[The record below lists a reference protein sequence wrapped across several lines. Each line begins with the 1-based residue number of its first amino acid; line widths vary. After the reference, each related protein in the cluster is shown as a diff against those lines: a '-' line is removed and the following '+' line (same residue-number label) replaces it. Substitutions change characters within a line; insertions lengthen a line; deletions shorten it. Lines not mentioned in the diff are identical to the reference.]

1 MSFDDSAFF
10 ELIITEHSC
19 YNKKGIFIESKEI
32 RMSKRAKR
40 TRKKKKGYS
49 LEVIGII
56 LIFISILA
64 IGEFGFVGRFFAN
77 IIRFFVGETFQLF
90 FVFFIILGANYIFL
104 GGHPTFK
111 TNRFVGGALI
121 FSALLVGLHMNLF
134 EPIMEAD
141 VNIITATFRRFPNV
155 FQPAAENVS
164 MGGGMIGA
172 VLYAISY
179 FLFENIGT
187 YLLIILLVF
196 IGIMSFGNFS
206 YSNLFKKI
214 KDGLIFVFNWTKEIF
229 TKLKNQIQNNIR
241 FEDTETKQAK
251 GSKKKSTKVTDKNQ
265 VEEEVQKRERSVP
278 VPIEGMKQTSLP
290 IGDVSRSA
298 EETAD
303 KNGKMEEDIEDTEE
317 DSGDLSINFVSDDEN
332 EDYDL
337 PPLSL
342 LDTATAPDQSS
353 EYALIERNIKILE
366 DTFESF
372 GVDAKVVKANLG
384 PAVTKFEVQPATG
397 VKVSRIVSLSDD
409 IALSLAAKD
418 IRMEAPIP
426 GKALIGIEVPNSE
439 ITTVYFNEVMRDLEH
454 TKSGHALEVPLGKD
468 ISGNVAIADLSKMPH
483 LLVAG
488 ATGSGK
494 SVGINVILSSLLMR
508 TKPHEVKMMLIDPK
522 MVELNIYDGIPH
534 LLTPVVTKP
543 KKAAR
548 ALQNVVEEMEKRYEL
563 FAMSGTRN
571 LESYNENLQVLKD
584 AGEENVP
591 AKLPYIVVVVD
602 ELADLMMVAAK
613 EVEDSIIRL
622 AQMARAAGIH
632 MILATQRP
640 SVDVITGLIKANVPS
655 RVAFATS
662 SGTDSRTILDANGAE
677 KLLGRGDM
685 LYLPMG
691 ANKPERV
698 QGAFI
703 SDSEVQA
710 ITDYVRNQQ
719 DANYVEE
726 MIPNEEPIVANGGG
740 SDELY
745 DEALTVVSELET
757 ASISLLQ
764 RRLRIG
770 YNRAANIMDDL
781 EANGVVS
788 AQDGSKPRDV
798 LIEKND
804 DTEEPLLEENP
815 VE

>member
-1 MSFDDSAFF
+1 
-10 ELIITEHSC
+10 
-19 YNKKGIFIESKEI
+19 
-32 RMSKRAKR
+32 MSKRAKR
-40 TRKKKKGYS
+40 TRKKKKGYA
-49 LEVIGII
+49 LEITGIL

-64 IGEFGFVGRFFAN
+64 IGRFGFVGRFFAN
-77 IIRFFVGETFQLF
+77 ILRFFVGETFQLF
-90 FVFFIILGANYIFL
+90 SVFGIILGGNYLFL
-104 GGHPTFK
+104 GNHPTFK
-111 TNRFVGGALI
+111 TNRFIGGALI

-134 EPIMEAD
+134 EPIMAAD
-141 VNIITATFRRFPNV
+141 VNIITATYRRFPNLV
-155 FQPAAENVS
+155 QPTVIDVS

-172 VLYAISY
+172 IFYAISY

-187 YLLIILLVF
+187 YLLIILFVF

-206 YSNLFKKI
+206 YNHLFNTI
-214 KDGLIFVFNWTKEIF
+214 KDGLIYIWNGLKNSF
-229 TKLKNQIQNNIR
+229 TKIKNHIQNNIQ
-241 FEDTETKQAK
+241 FEEVEKKET
-251 GSKKKSTKVTDKNQ
+251 SRTKKKATKESKEKL
-265 VEEEVQKRERSVP
+265 VEKAPKRERSAP
-278 VPIEGMKQTSLP
+278 VPIEGMKQTALP
-290 IGDVSRSA
+290 IGDLSPTEKA
-298 EETAD
+298 EDKKEETA
-303 KNGKMEEDIEDTEE
+303 EDAEDLT
-317 DSGDLSINFVSDDEN
+317 INFVSDDEN
-332 EDYDL
+332 EEYDL

-353 EYALIERNIKILE
+353 EYALIEENIKILE
-366 DTFESF
+366 ETFESF

-439 ITTVYFNEVMRDLEH
+439 ITTVYFNEVMRDLEQ
-454 TKSGHALEVPLGKD
+454 TKSSHTLEVPLGKD
-468 ISGNVAIADLSKMPH
+468 ISGNVAVADLSKMPH

-522 MVELNIYDGIPH
+522 MVELNIYDGVPH

-571 LESYNENLQVLKD
+571 LESYNENLTVLKE

-591 AKLPYIVVVVD
+591 PKLPYIVVVVD

-655 RVAFATS
+655 RIAFATS
-662 SGTDSRTILDANGAE
+662 SGIDSRTILDANGAE

-726 MIPNEEPIVANGGG
+726 MIPDDGPVTANGGGG

-745 DEALTVVSELET
+745 DEALNVVSELET

-781 EANGVVS
+781 EANGIVS

-798 LIEKND
+798 LVQKSDDLDENGIEESALK
-804 DTEEPLLEENP
+804 
-815 VE
+815 

>member
-1 MSFDDSAFF
+1 
-10 ELIITEHSC
+10 
-19 YNKKGIFIESKEI
+19 
-32 RMSKRAKR
+32 MSKRRKR
-40 TRKKKKGYS
+40 GRKKKKGYS
-49 LEVIGII
+49 IELFGII

-64 IGEFGFVGRFFAN
+64 IGEFGFVGYFFAN
-77 IIRFFVGETFQLF
+77 IIRFFVGETYQL
-90 FVFFIILGANYIFL
+90 
-104 GGHPTFK
+104 
-111 TNRFVGGALI
+111 
-121 FSALLVGLHMNLF
+121 FSALGILLGIHYIFYGENPKFSTHRFIGSLLLYIALLIWLHLRLF

-141 VNIITATFRRFPNV
+141 VNIISATWRRLPSLFSAGIAN
-155 FQPAAENVS
+155 QS
-164 MGGGMIGA
+164 IGGGMIGA
-172 VLYAISY
+172 VLYAVSY
-179 FLFENIGT
+179 FLFANVGT
-187 YLLIILLVF
+187 YFSIALLVF
-196 IGIMSFGNFS
+196 IGIMSIGNFS
-206 YSNLFKKI
+206 YNALFTELKKI
-214 KDGLIFVFNWTKEIF
+214 VGTFFNWVKNIF
-229 TKLKNQIQNNIR
+229 SKIKATFQQNIQVDSKN
-241 FEDTETKQAK
+241 
-251 GSKKKSTKVTDKNQ
+251 KKKTSKEKSVDKKASKQ
-265 VEEEVQKRERSVP
+265 EEENEETPPRKRREP

-290 IGDVSRSA
+290 IEGMKSPEAA
-298 EETAD
+298 EKQTA
-303 KNGKMEEDIEDTEE
+303 KEKATEE
-317 DSGDLSINFVSDDEN
+317 VDDSEELSINFVSDDEN
-332 EDYDL
+332 EDYKL

-342 LDTATAPDQSS
+342 LNKNEAPDQSN
-353 EYALIERNIKILE
+353 EYSIIEENIKKLE

-372 GVDAKVVKANLG
+372 GVNAKVVKANLG
-384 PAVTKFEVQPATG
+384 PAVTKFEIEPATG
-397 VKVSRIVSLSDD
+397 VKVSRIVNLADD
-409 IALSLAAKD
+409 IALALAAKD

-439 ITTVYFNEVMRDLEH
+439 ITAVYFNEVMKELEQTNSDH
-454 TKSGHALEVPLGKD
+454 PLEVPLGKD
-468 ISGNVAIADLSKMPH
+468 IGGNVTTADLSKMPH
-483 LLVAG
+483 LLIAG

-494 SVGINVILSSLLMR
+494 SVGINVIISSLLMR

-522 MVELNIYDGIPH
+522 MVELNVYDGIPH

-571 LESYNENLQVLKD
+571 VESYNEHLQKIKE
-584 AGEENVP
+584 AGEEDVP
-591 AKLPYIVVVVD
+591 SKLPYIVVIVD

-655 RVAFATS
+655 RIAFATS

-685 LYLPMG
+685 LFLPMG
-691 ANKPERV
+691 ANQTRRV

-703 SDSEVQA
+703 TDSEVQA
-710 ITDYVRNQQ
+710 ITEFVRNQQ
-719 DANYVEE
+719 DPNYVEE
-726 MIPNEEPIVANGGG
+726 MIPTEEPKAGDGGG

-745 DEALTVVSELET
+745 EEAFEIVRELDT

-781 EANGVVS
+781 EANGIVS
-788 AQDGSKPRDV
+788 PQEGSKPRDV
-798 LIEKND
+798 LVSPP
-804 DTEEPLLEENP
+804 EEEEDLNLENETTFD
-815 VE
+815 

>member
-1 MSFDDSAFF
+1 MAKS
-10 ELIITEHSC
+10 
-19 YNKKGIFIESKEI
+19 
-32 RMSKRAKR
+32 RKRG
-40 TRKKKKGYS
+40 RKKKKGYS
-49 LEVIGII
+49 IEIIGII
-56 LIFISILA
+56 FIFISVLA
-64 IGEFGFVGRFFAN
+64 IGEFGFVGHFFAN
-77 IIRFFVGETFQLF
+77 IIRFFVGETYQLF
-90 FVFFIILGANYIFL
+90 SVFGILLGIQYIFYARNPKFTT
-104 GGHPTFK
+104 H
-111 TNRFVGGALI
+111 RFIGSILLYA
-121 FSALLVGLHMNLF
+121 ALLVWLHLRLF

-141 VNIITATFRRFPNV
+141 VNILSATWRRLPNLLNAEPAT
-155 FQPAAENVS
+155 QPI
-164 MGGGMIGA
+164 GGGMIGA
-172 VLYAISY
+172 LLYAISY
-179 FLFENIGT
+179 FLFANIGT
-187 YLLIILLVF
+187 YILIALLGF
-196 IGIMSFGNFS
+196 IGVMSIGNFS
-206 YSNLFKKI
+206 YKKLFKEI
-214 KDGLIFVFNWTKEIF
+214 KNILGVFFNWLKNIFVKM
-229 TKLKNQIQNNIR
+229 KNILQNNIQLDA
-241 FEDTETKQAK
+241 E
-251 GSKKKSTKVTDKNQ
+251 SKKEKKPKKDTNKSPEKDSTPASEQPK
-265 VEEEVQKRERSVP
+265 ERKEP

-290 IGDVSRSA
+290 IGDI
-298 EETAD
+298 
-303 KNGKMEEDIEDTEE
+303 KLPEDTEPEEEVE
-317 DSGDLSINFVSDDEN
+317 DELEEDEQELSINFVSDDEN
-332 EDYDL
+332 EDYKL

-342 LDTATAPDQSS
+342 LDKNQAPDQSN
-353 EYALIERNIKILE
+353 EYSIIEQNIKKLE
-366 DTFESF
+366 ETFESF

-384 PAVTKFEVQPATG
+384 PAVTKFEIQPATG
-397 VKVSRIVSLSDD
+397 VKVSRIVNLADD
-409 IALSLAAKD
+409 LALALAAKD

-439 ITTVYFNEVMRDLEH
+439 ITVVYFNEVMKELKQKKSEH
-454 TKSGHALEVPLGKD
+454 PLEVPLGKD
-468 ISGNVAIADLSKMPH
+468 IGGNVAMADLSKMPH
-483 LLVAG
+483 LLIAG

-494 SVGINVILSSLLMR
+494 SVGINVIISSLLMR

-548 ALQNVVEEMEKRYEL
+548 ALQNIVEEMEKRYEL

-571 LESYNENLQVLKD
+571 IESYNEHLQLMKES
-584 AGEENVP
+584 GEEDVP
-591 AKLPYIVVVVD
+591 SKLPYIVVIVD

-655 RVAFATS
+655 RIAFATS

-685 LYLPMG
+685 LFLPMG
-691 ANKPERV
+691 ANKTQRV

-710 ITDYVRNQQ
+710 ITQYVRDQQ
-719 DANYVEE
+719 DPNYVEE
-726 MIPNEEPIVANGGG
+726 LIPKEAPEPGNGGG

-745 DEALTVVSELET
+745 EDAFEIVRELDT

-781 EANGVVS
+781 EANGIVS
-788 AQDGSKPRDV
+788 EQDGSKPRDV
-798 LIEKND
+798 LI
-804 DTEEPLLEENP
+804 TAPEESEEVNI
-815 VE
+815 ENEQTAE

>member
-1 MSFDDSAFF
+1 
-10 ELIITEHSC
+10 
-19 YNKKGIFIESKEI
+19 
-32 RMSKRAKR
+32 MSKRAKR

-49 LEVIGII
+49 LEITGII

-64 IGEFGFVGRFFAN
+64 IGQFGFVGRFFAN
-77 IIRFFVGETFQLF
+77 ILRFFVGETFQF
-90 FVFFIILGANYIFL
+90 FSIFIILLGANYLFL
-104 GGHPTFK
+104 GNRPTLK
-111 TNRFVGGALI
+111 TNRFIGGALI
-121 FSALLVGLHMNLF
+121 FSAVLVGMHMRLF

-141 VNIITATFRRFPNV
+141 VNIISATFRRFPSLI
-155 FQPAAENVS
+155 QPTTTNVS

-187 YLLIILLVF
+187 YLLINLFVF
-196 IGIMSFGNFS
+196 IGIMSIGNFS

-214 KDGLIFVFNWTKEIF
+214 KDGLSFVWNWTKELF
-229 TKLKNQIQNNIR
+229 VKLKDQIQNNIQ
-241 FEDTETKQAK
+241 FEDSGTKDARRT
-251 GSKKKSTKVTDKNQ
+251 KKKASKVSEDKQ
-265 VEEEVQKRERSVP
+265 TIEEAPKRERSVP

-290 IGDVSRSA
+290 IGDLSQPSTPEIENEEA
-298 EETAD
+298 EEES
-303 KNGKMEEDIEDTEE
+303 EELT
-317 DSGDLSINFVSDDEN
+317 INFVSDDEN
-332 EDYDL
+332 EDYIL

-353 EYALIERNIKILE
+353 EYALIEQNIKILE
-366 DTFESF
+366 ETFESF

-397 VKVSRIVSLSDD
+397 VKVSRIVGLSDD

-454 TKSGHALEVPLGKD
+454 TKSGHTLEVPLGKD
-468 ISGNVAIADLSKMPH
+468 ISGNVAVADLSKMPH

-522 MVELNIYDGIPH
+522 MVELNIYDGVPH

-571 LESYNENLQVLKD
+571 LESYNENLKVLRD
-584 AGEENVP
+584 SGEENVP
-591 AKLPYIVVVVD
+591 ANLPYIVVVVD

-655 RVAFATS
+655 RIAFATS

-726 MIPNEEPIVANGGG
+726 MIPDEGPVTANGGGG

-745 DEALTVVSELET
+745 DEALNVVSELET

-781 EANGVVS
+781 EANGIVS

-798 LIEKND
+798 LIQKD
-804 DTEEPLLEENP
+804 DELEETI
-815 VE
+815 VEENI